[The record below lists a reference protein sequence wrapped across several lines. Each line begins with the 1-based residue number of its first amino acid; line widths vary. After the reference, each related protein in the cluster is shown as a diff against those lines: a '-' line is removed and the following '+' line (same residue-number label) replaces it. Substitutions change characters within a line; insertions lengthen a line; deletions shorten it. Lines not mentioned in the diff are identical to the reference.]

1 MDREHRGLVPKLM
14 QGIQMDYLL
23 KVVQKEVVTY
33 HLINV
38 LVL

>member
-1 MDREHRGLVPKLM
+1 MDREHRGLAPKLM

-23 KVVQKEVVTY
+23 KVTQKEVVTC

>member
-1 MDREHRGLVPKLM
+1 MDKVYRGLVPKLM

-23 KVVQKEVVTY
+23 KVVQKKVVTC